1 MKLWISLLV
10 GLAIAVAAVAVAAW
24 SWVNRP
30 MELAA
35 DAVEVSVE
43 PGTSPRDVAQA
54 WVQAGVKVSPR
65 LLFEWFR
72 WSGQARKIRAG
83 NYEIARGTTP
93 AGLLNKMV
101 RGDETLATV
110 RLIEGWTF
118 SQFRAELARAEG
130 LKPNQDHGFHI
141 HDKGDCSSGDG
152 VSAGGH
158 FNPAGKPHGA
168 HDSAERH
175 AGDLPSLKADAAGR
189 VDVKFELAGIAVGSG
204 AADVVGRG
212 LIVHAMP
219 DDFKTQPTGNSG
231 ARIACG
237 VITRQMS

>member
-1 MKLWISLLV
+1 MTARTTR
-10 GLAIAVAAVAVAAW
+10 LASVAAAACAAL
-24 SWVNRP
+24 
-30 MELAA
+30 LAA
-35 DAVEVSVE
+35 CAGPMMQASGPMATAKLEATKGNAVT
-43 PGTSPRDVAQA
+43 GTVMFQQMAD
-54 WVQAGVKVSPR
+54 KVMAH
-65 LLFEWFR
+65 
-72 WSGQARKIRAG
+72 AR
-83 NYEIARGTTP
+83 
-93 AGLLNKMV
+93 V
-101 RGDETLATV
+101 
-110 RLIEGWTF
+110 
-118 SQFRAELARAEG
+118 EG
-130 LKPNQDHGFHI
+130 LKPGQEHGFHV
-141 HDKGDCSSGDG
+141 HEKGDCSSGDG

-204 AADVVGRG
+204 AADVVGKG

-237 VITRQMS
+237 VVTRQMS

>member
-1 MKLWISLLV
+1 MNTRTTC
-10 GLAIAVAAVAVAAW
+10 LAVCAAAA
-24 SWVNRP
+24 
-30 MELAA
+30 MLAGCA
-35 DAVEVSVE
+35 
-43 PGTSPRDVAQA
+43 GTMM
-54 WVQAGVKVSPR
+54 
-65 LLFEWFR
+65 
-72 WSGQARKIRAG
+72 
-83 NYEIARGTTP
+83 P
-93 AGLLNKMV
+93 AGPMAMAKLEATRGNSAAGMV
-101 RGDETLATV
+101 MFHQMGDKVLVHAKV
-110 RLIEGWTF
+110 
-118 SQFRAELARAEG
+118 EG
-130 LKPNQDHGFHI
+130 LKAGQEHGFHI
-141 HDKGDCSSGDG
+141 HEKGDCSSGDG

-204 AADVVGRG
+204 AADVVGKG

-237 VITRQMS
+237 VIARHMP